1 HEQYDIAQSANIPVT
16 VMEPLRGGGLVKLS
30 EKALAKLKADCPD
43 TTPAAF
49 GLRWAA
55 SRNNVVTVLSGMSNL
70 QQVKENIETFMD
82 FKPMTPAE
90 EKTADAIAKIIQSQG
105 EINCTACKYCLEVCP
120 LGINIPAAFSLY
132 NNYKVNG
139 QVWTFTMMYETLDE
153 SERPDNCIKCGA
165 CLKNCPQNLQIPDL
179 LAKVADLYKQLKR

>member
-1 HEQYDIAQSANIPVT
+1 
-16 VMEPLRGGGLVKLS
+16 
-30 EKALAKLKADCPD
+30 
-43 TTPAAF
+43 
-49 GLRWAA
+49 
-55 SRNNVVTVLSGMSNL
+55 
-70 QQVKENIETFMD
+70 
-82 FKPMTPAE
+82 MTPAE

-153 SERPDNCIKCGA
+153 SERPDKCIKCGA
-165 CLKNCPQNLQIPDL
+165 CLKNCPQSLKIPDL